1 MSLTPAVQKS
11 SDDENDNEVSK
22 NADNEDDDDYDNDN
36 ANTEDDDGQ
45 DDDNERTESDNDGD
59 DFFHLNLSTFD
70 KEKRHKEKL
79 DEEEEGSDQ
88 RFHTLYHFGFT
99 DDEAYDE
106 VTQEKTNEEEE
117 VNELYNEVNINLEG
131 KDTEMADVLL
141 ANVQATQV
149 IEDIHVIMTDVT
161 LEVQ

>member
-1 MSLTPAVQKS
+1 
-11 SDDENDNEVSK
+11 DDENDDEVSE
-22 NADNEDDDDYDNDN
+22 NADNEDDDDYDDDN

-88 RFHTLYHFGFT
+88 RVKALE
-99 DDEAYDE
+99 DDFSKFNQTNLFAEAVSPILGIVDKY
-106 VTQEKTNEEEE
+106 
-117 VNELYNEVNINLEG
+117 
-131 KDTEMADVLL
+131 L
-141 ANVQATQV
+141 ANQMNEAVKAAVQLQS
-149 IEDIHVIMTDVT
+149 D
-161 LEVQ
+161 